1 MLPRSLRFDVTTL
14 ANEVIGRCCCIR
26 IISVLRKVFKN
37 DFAIHKSFEAPFRS
51 GKFIVCSMDF
61 PKSTTKS

>member
-51 GKFIVCSMDF
+51 GKFIDYSMESH
-61 PKSTTKS
+61 KSTIKS